1 MQPTLSPT
9 QKSIV
14 RRMVCLFFSP
24 YSCGSFQD
32 NASYNIFNRIISL
45 YTFFRNRT
53 VCLYFFIVS
62 DLSKFV
68 IDNFP
73 SKRQNAPYPVIKKK
87 KKKLHKTDNYCVVTE
102 YRHKL
107 CQADTGLCVC
117 GCVDSVE
124 HYIRVLLKTEKDLCH
139 RKEHLGTEKDFYL
152 PVYTIKMYVKDKYD

>member
-1 MQPTLSPT
+1 
-9 QKSIV
+9 
-14 RRMVCLFFSP
+14 MV
-24 YSCGSFQD
+24 
-32 NASYNIFNRIISL
+32 
-45 YTFFRNRT
+45 
-53 VCLYFFIVS
+53 
-62 DLSKFV
+62 LSKTTHLTIFSTELYHYILSSEIV
-68 IDNFP
+68 PCVFIFLSSRTLANLLSTTFP
-73 SKRQNAPYPVIKKK
+73 PNVKMPLIQSSKKK